1 MLSIVKRLN
10 RGKERPNLSLKR
22 TANCVAEKLLT
33 EMVWG
38 KQWYFGTE
46 ADLNCVAFPASC
58 YLWVQPSFQIT
69 IANQNSVLKSVIF
82 LINLPER
89 SKLTAQGIVLDSRN
103 YSSKKYRGKLRT
115 KNLWLFVLFAH

>member
-1 MLSIVKRLN
+1 MSQKN
-10 RGKERPNLSLKR
+10 F
-22 TANCVAEKLLT
+22 LT

-38 KQWYFGTE
+38 NNGILGQRLLELCCISSQLLSLGTT
-46 ADLNCVAFPASC
+46 
-58 YLWVQPSFQIT
+58 SFKIT

-82 LINLPER
+82 LIILPER